1 VEVFVR
7 GVRMLSQRSA
17 ISIKKEKI
25 IYLNQCFKL
34 FLCNTTSGTHGGIAP
49 NLAVRQNTRLALQV
63 NLPGGDRNTMTQNAK
78 NKAAILASLPMKSG
92 EDPFIVGIGGFYRR
106 WFNLID
112 DMQLLIDTVA
122 SIKSTEDEDWV
133 PVWSAVGAEYEKKGD
148 ALLARKGNGKDR
160 TGARQAYIQAKTYYS
175 LARFP
180 SPYWSGSSICPPDM
194 SPIKAQS
201 YEDYLRCYRKSAA
214 LLPDQP
220 EVITVKKNGMK
231 ATGYLRLPKGASKA
245 NKVPAVLVM
254 CGADMYKEDREKYA
268 EGALSQGMAA
278 LVVDA
283 PGTGET
289 TFPHAPESVVAWQAA
304 LDVLQKRP
312 EIDDKRIG
320 AFGVSRGGLWVIRLA
335 AHDTRIK
342 GLIACAPGGA
352 GYWGTPE
359 ERADWRK
366 AAYERAKTNWFGP
379 RGTRPPLKEMSEEEH
394 RKDFLR
400 WSLKDQDLLK
410 NLTMP
415 MYMVNGK
422 IDHLT
427 PIGNLYMLLES
438 GPADGRVA
446 RVYADD
452 GHIAAKNEREWGPA
466 SWAWLRDVLTK
477 GKKPKAATKKPAKKK
492 VAAKKLVK
500 KK

>member
-1 VEVFVR
+1 
-7 GVRMLSQRSA
+7 M
-17 ISIKKEKI
+17 K
-25 IYLNQCFKL
+25 
-34 FLCNTTSGTHGGIAP
+34 TTAANSK
-49 NLAVRQNTRLALQV
+49 
-63 NLPGGDRNTMTQNAK
+63 DK
-78 NKAAILASLPMKSG
+78 SAILASLPMRAD
-92 EDPFIVGIGGFYRR
+92 EDPFVVGIGGFYRR

-112 DMQLLIDTVA
+112 DLQLLIDTVA
-122 SIKSTEDEDWV
+122 KIKTTEDEDWV

-148 ALLARKGNGKDR
+148 ALLARKDKP
-160 TGARQAYIQAKTYYS
+160 GARQAYVQAKSYYS

-214 LLPDQP
+214 LLPDKP
-220 EVITVKKNGMK
+220 EVITVTKNGMK
-231 ATGYLRLPKGASKA
+231 ATGYLRLPKGASKS

-312 EIDDKRIG
+312 EIDGNRIG

-335 AHDTRIK
+335 AHDARIK
-342 GLIACAPGGA
+342 GVISCAPGGT
-352 GYWGTPE
+352 GYWGEAE
-359 ERADWRK
+359 ERAEWRK
-366 AAYERAKTNWFGP
+366 AAYERARTNWFGP
-379 RGTRPPLKEMSEEEH
+379 RGTRPPLKEITEEEQ
-394 RKDFLR
+394 RKEFLR
-400 WSLKDQDLLK
+400 WSLKDQGLLDK
-410 NLTMP
+410 LTMP
-415 MYMVNGK
+415 MYLVNGK

-427 PIGNLYMLLES
+427 PIGNLYLLLES

-452 GHIAAKNEREWGPA
+452 GHIAAKNERTWAPA
-466 SWAWLRDVLTK
+466 AWAWLRDVLTK
-477 GKKPKAATKKPAKKK
+477 GIKTGAKPIAVAKKPAKKK
-492 VAAKKLVK
+492 VAAKKPVK
-500 KK
+500 KKAAKKK

>member
-1 VEVFVR
+1 
-7 GVRMLSQRSA
+7 M
-17 ISIKKEKI
+17 K
-25 IYLNQCFKL
+25 
-34 FLCNTTSGTHGGIAP
+34 
-49 NLAVRQNTRLALQV
+49 AVQQ
-63 NLPGGDRNTMTQNAK
+63 GSKDR
-78 NKAAILASLPMKSG
+78 AAILASLPMRAD
-92 EDPFIVGIGGFYRR
+92 EDPFVVAIGGFYRR

-112 DMQLLIDTVA
+112 DLQLLIDTVA
-122 SIKSTEDEDWV
+122 KIKSTEDEDWV

-148 ALLARKGNGKDR
+148 ALLARKDK
-160 TGARQAYIQAKTYYS
+160 TGARQAYVQAKTYYS

-180 SPYWSGSSICPPDM
+180 SPYWSGSPICPPTM
-194 SPIKAQS
+194 SPMKAQS
-201 YEDYLRCYRKSAA
+201 YEDYLRCYEKSAA
-214 LLPDQP
+214 LLPDPP
-220 EVITVKKNGMK
+220 ETIVVTKNGMK
-231 ATGYLRLPKGASKA
+231 ATGFLRLPKGASKS

-283 PGTGET
+283 PGTGQT

-312 EIDDKRIG
+312 EIDGNRIG

-335 AHDTRIK
+335 AHDPRIK

-352 GYWGTPE
+352 GYWGSPE
-359 ERADWRK
+359 ERAEWRA

-379 RGTRPPLKEMSEEEH
+379 RGTRPPLKEVTEEDQ

-415 MYMVNGK
+415 MYLVNGK

-446 RVYADD
+446 RVYPDD

-466 SWAWLRDVLTK
+466 SWAWLRGVLTK
-477 GKKPKAATKKPAKKK
+477 GMKPAKPAAKRVISFK
-492 VAAKKLVK
+492 ISKPAKAKAKVKSVAAKKTVNK
-500 KK
+500 KVTAKK